1 MTCDVGLYY
10 QTSCVIRPSSIIKI
24 PFMKKILIVTLF
36 LVSALA
42 SFAQREQI
50 GDAVTFHD
58 TTWYDRGFD
67 FYIGGGMF
75 WGGKKTALYYN
86 GSRQNECNL
95 DYLFM
100 NKYRVDEIKETVVKL
115 YPHVSMNDQVTY
127 REEDL
132 NMNPT
137 YNLSYLIGLG
147 VRYKIR
153 NNWAVSLSYSFS
165 RLSVTNKFLLFIPGQ
180 VPSNTYRM
188 PEMTLVGKEDR
199 SLIDLSISYLFSDVH
214 RIVKPF
220 LEVGAQ
226 FNYVKVKQFDAVL
239 LDPKTNTPERT
250 WTLLDPYNGASYVP
264 GVDMQ
269 TYDVIY
275 GGPGFGLSFSAGLK
289 FVVNKFVSID
299 PTFYGCYSRLGLAI
313 YGDKVMSFS
322 YGAMVRV
329 VMNDF
334 FFQNR

>member
-1 MTCDVGLYY
+1 
-10 QTSCVIRPSSIIKI
+10 
-24 PFMKKILIVTLF
+24 MKKILIVILF
-36 LVSALA
+36 LVSTLA
-42 SFAQREQI
+42 GFAQREQI
-50 GDAVTFHD
+50 GDAVTFRD

-95 DYLFM
+95 DYLFT

-199 SLIDLSISYLFSDVH
+199 SLIDLSISYLFSNVH
-214 RIVKPF
+214 RVVKPF
-220 LEVGAQ
+220 IEVGAQ
-226 FNYVKVKQFDAVL
+226 FNYAKVKQFDAVL

-275 GGPGFGLSFSAGLK
+275 GGPGFGVSFSAGLK

>member
-1 MTCDVGLYY
+1 M
-10 QTSCVIRPSSIIKI
+10 
-24 PFMKKILIVTLF
+24 
-36 LVSALA
+36 
-42 SFAQREQI
+42 
-50 GDAVTFHD
+50 
-58 TTWYDRGFD
+58 
-67 FYIGGGMF
+67 
-75 WGGKKTALYYN
+75 YN
-86 GSRQNECNL
+86 
-95 DYLFM
+95 
-100 NKYRVDEIKETVVKL
+100 
-115 YPHVSMNDQVTY
+115 QVTY

-137 YNLSYLIGLG
+137 YNLSYFIGLG

-153 NNWAVSLSYSFS
+153 DNWAVALSYSFS
-165 RLSVTNKFLLFIPGQ
+165 RLSVINKFLLYIPGQ

-188 PEMTLVGKEDR
+188 PEMTLVGREDR
-199 SLIDLSISYLFSDVH
+199 SLIDLSMSYLFSGVH
-214 RIVKPF
+214 KIVKPF
-220 LEVGAQ
+220 VEIGAQ
-226 FNYVKVKQFDAVL
+226 FNYVKVKKFDAVL
-239 LDPKTNTPERT
+239 LDPKTNNPEKT

-275 GGPGFGLSFSAGLK
+275 GGPGFGVSFSAGLK

-299 PTFYGCYSRLGLAI
+299 PTFYGCYSRLGLAV

-322 YGAMVRV
+322 YGAMIRV

>member
-1 MTCDVGLYY
+1 MN
-10 QTSCVIRPSSIIKI
+10 IKTWC
-24 PFMKKILIVTLF
+24 FVLLM
-36 LVSALA
+36 LA
-42 SFAQREQI
+42 MSVPLCTFAQREQI
-50 GDAVTFHD
+50 GDAVTFRD

-75 WGGKKTALYYN
+75 FGGKKTALYYN
-86 GSRQNECNL
+86 GSSHNECNL
-95 DYLFM
+95 DYLFT

-115 YPHVSMNDQVTY
+115 YPHVSMNDQVSY

-199 SLIDLSISYLFSDVH
+199 SLIDLSISYLFSNVH
-214 RIVKPF
+214 RVVKPF
-220 LEVGAQ
+220 IEVGAQ
-226 FNYVKVKQFDAVL
+226 FNYAKVKQFDAVL
-239 LDPKTNTPERT
+239 LDPKTNAPERT

-275 GGPGFGLSFSAGLK
+275 GGPGFGVSFSAGLK

>member
-1 MTCDVGLYY
+1 MKRAI
-10 QTSCVIRPSSIIKI
+10 VIMAIIAWG
-24 PFMKKILIVTLF
+24 V
-36 LVSALA
+36 AG
-42 SFAQREQI
+42 FAQREQV
-50 GDAVTFHD
+50 GEAVTFHD

-250 WTLLDPYNGASYVP
+250 WTLLDPYNGAPYVP